1 VNNAALPQNLVGVD
15 LSRRYS
21 RPSVAPTLRVG
32 PPKRFTVA
40 PPLTKP
46 PHTPAGVVERGRDRF
61 SDQAVTRPA
70 EDRRLKMRKY
80 AVGQVVVLEVAGLLG
95 DVVEDLD
102 PAIKLALA
110 EGPRG
115 VVCDL
120 SVVLE
125 GAEAGVVDVLASA
138 GRHARDWPGIPVA
151 VACPDPQ
158 LRATLAA
165 RPLGRHLIVTE
176 SILEALSAVLWTRP
190 PAVGWLHLEAHP
202 SSSRAA
208 RDFVTTTLL
217 DWGMGSVISSAS
229 LVVSEL
235 VTNST
240 VHAGTEI
247 DLSVA
252 SDRQALRLTV
262 RDHSP
267 GVLPTADGGKLV
279 WAVLEVPPP
288 ISMTSKPPSDS
299 AAATQEL

>member
-1 VNNAALPQNLVGVD
+1 
-15 LSRRYS
+15 
-21 RPSVAPTLRVG
+21 VAPR
-32 PPKRFTVA
+32 P
-40 PPLTKP
+40 TKP
-46 PHTPAGVVERGRDRF
+46 PHTPAGVVERSRDRYPY
-61 SDQAVTRPA
+61 QAVTLAAKDRP
-70 EDRRLKMRKY
+70 RQMRKY

-102 PAIKLALA
+102 QAIKLALA

-125 GAEAGVVDVLASA
+125 GADAGAVDLLASA
-138 GRHARDWPGIPVA
+138 GRHVRDWPGIPLA

-158 LRATLAA
+158 VRAALSAH
-165 RPLGRHLIVTE
+165 PLGRHLIVNE

-202 SSSRAA
+202 SSSRAS
-208 RDFVTTTLL
+208 RDFVTRTLL
-217 DWGMGSVISSAS
+217 DWGIGWVTSSAS

-252 SDRQALRLTV
+252 WDRQALRLTV

-267 GVLPTADGGKLV
+267 GLPLPRQAGIEVHGRGLTIVAGLCRAFGVLPTADGGKVV

-288 ISMTSKPPSDS
+288 IRMTSETPSRDL
-299 AAATQEL
+299 QELPPDR